1 MPVVE
6 LLGEPLHFPVD
17 GEHQAVNS
25 DGIEETFLCGNAR
38 DCAQRLLV
46 LEAFENPQNFRF
58 VDGQTL
64 ERFRVVLNDQVGNF
78 RLSGIP
84 RGKHKLR
91 VKELGASG

>member
-17 GEHQAVNS
+17 GEHQSVYG
-25 DGIEETFLCGNAR
+25 DGIEEPFLCGNAL
-38 DCAQRLLV
+38 DCTQRLFV

-64 ERFRVVLNDQVGNF
+64 ERFRVVLDDQVGNF

-84 RGKHKLR
+84 RGKHELR
-91 VKELGASG
+91 IMQETDSE